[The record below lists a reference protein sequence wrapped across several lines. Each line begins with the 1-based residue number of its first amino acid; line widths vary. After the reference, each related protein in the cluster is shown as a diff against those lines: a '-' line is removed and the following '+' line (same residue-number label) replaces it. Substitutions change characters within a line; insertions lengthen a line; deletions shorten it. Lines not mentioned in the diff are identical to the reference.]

1 MRNIAEKNIDNNEQS
16 GFCGHVISICDLFH
30 PERRKVEEFLEINY
44 FRAFGGKLH
53 SHYPILMSVRNKE
66 GEILAASGFRYAE
79 DERLFLENYLGDD
92 VEVTLQKHF
101 ANLSHENIISRKD
114 IVEIGNLV
122 SSDND
127 KARGVA
133 YFLFRAMATYLKSQN
148 KKIACATA
156 TRPLRRIFRV
166 VNFKT
171 ETLAKASIDMVE
183 NPEDWGSYYEND
195 PQVIAG
201 LIDECSAPLETLKLP
216 SLYARIHHKSDN

>member
-1 MRNIAEKNIDNNEQS
+1 MRNFAKKNIETSEQN

-30 PERRKVEEFLEINY
+30 PERKKVEEFLEANY
-44 FRAFGGKLH
+44 LRAFGGKLH

-66 GEILAASGFRYAE
+66 GEILAASGFRYA
-79 DERLFLENYLGDD
+79 DGERLFLENYLDSS
-92 VEVTLQKHF
+92 VEDELQKRF
-101 ANLSHENIISRKD
+101 GKISRND
-114 IVEIGNLV
+114 VVEIGNLV

-133 YFLFRAMATYLKSQN
+133 FFLFRAMATYLKSQN

-156 TRPLRRIFRV
+156 TLPLRRIFRL

-171 ETLAKASIDMVE
+171 DTLAKASIEMVD
-183 NPEDWGSYYEND
+183 NPKDWGSYYEND

>member
-1 MRNIAEKNIDNNEQS
+1 MRNFAEKNIETSEQN
-16 GFCGHVISICDLFH
+16 GFSGHVISICDLFH
-30 PERRKVEEFLEINY
+30 PERKKVEEFLEANY
-44 FRAFGGKLH
+44 LRAFGGKLH

-66 GEILAASGFRYAE
+66 GEILAASGFRYA
-79 DERLFLENYLGDD
+79 DGERLFLENYLDSS
-92 VEVTLQKHF
+92 VEDELQKRF
-101 ANLSHENIISRKD
+101 GKITRND
-114 IVEIGNLV
+114 VVEIGNLV

-133 YFLFRAMATYLKSQN
+133 FFLFRAMATYLKSQN

-156 TRPLRRIFRV
+156 TLPLRRIFRL

-171 ETLAKASIDMVE
+171 ETLAKASIEMVD
-183 NPEDWGSYYEND
+183 NPKDWGSYYEND

>member
-1 MRNIAEKNIDNNEQS
+1 MRNFAEKNIETSEQN

-30 PERRKVEEFLEINY
+30 PERKKVEEFLEANY
-44 FRAFGGKLH
+44 LRAFGGKLH

-66 GEILAASGFRYAE
+66 GEILAASGFRYA
-79 DERLFLENYLGDD
+79 DGERLFLENYLDSN
-92 VEVTLQKHF
+92 VEDELQKRF
-101 ANLSHENIISRKD
+101 GKISRND
-114 IVEIGNLV
+114 VVEIGNLV

-133 YFLFRAMATYLKSQN
+133 FFLFRAMATYLKSQN

-156 TRPLRRIFRV
+156 TLPLRRIFRL

-171 ETLAKASIDMVE
+171 ETLAKACIEMVE
-183 NPEDWGSYYEND
+183 NPKDWGSYYEND

>member
-1 MRNIAEKNIDNNEQS
+1 MRNFAEKNIEISEQN
-16 GFCGHVISICDLFH
+16 GFSGHVISICDLFH
-30 PERRKVEEFLEINY
+30 PERKKVEEFLEANY
-44 FRAFGGKLH
+44 LRAFGGKLH

-66 GEILAASGFRYAE
+66 GEILAASGFRYA
-79 DERLFLENYLGDD
+79 DGERLFLENYLDSS
-92 VEVTLQKHF
+92 VEDELQKRF
-101 ANLSHENIISRKD
+101 GKISRND
-114 IVEIGNLV
+114 VVEIGNLV

-133 YFLFRAMATYLKSQN
+133 FFLFRAMATYLKSQN

-156 TRPLRRIFRV
+156 TLPLRRIFRL

-171 ETLAKASIDMVE
+171 ETLAKASIEMVD
-183 NPEDWGSYYEND
+183 NPKDWGSYYEND